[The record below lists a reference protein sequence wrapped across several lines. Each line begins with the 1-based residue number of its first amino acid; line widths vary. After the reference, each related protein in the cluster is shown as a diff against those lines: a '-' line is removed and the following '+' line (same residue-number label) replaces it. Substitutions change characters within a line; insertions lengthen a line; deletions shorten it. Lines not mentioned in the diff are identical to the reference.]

1 MSWKLRFPVFL
12 LSAALSLSGCGKTAD
27 RPMNILIIL
36 VDTLRADH
44 VGSYGYARSTTPHL
58 DRLSEES
65 SVFDHAYS
73 HSPWTMPSVASLL
86 TSLTPRDHGIT
97 DWQQPLDERFLT
109 LAEWLSTKGYSTAAF
124 VSHIIFRR
132 KFHFDQGFRHY
143 DQSVLRIGQS
153 ESISTSKEVTDLAVR
168 WLREREDAPFF
179 LWVHYFDPHSVYL
192 SHEGFA
198 FGDHPIDRYDSEI
211 AFTDNQIG
219 RLLDAVRE
227 EGILDDTIILFVA
240 DHGEEFLDHGGLE
253 HSRTLFEELIR
264 VPLMIRVPGVSP
276 DRIRE
281 IVGMQDLAPTLLDLA
296 GIEIPAEFRG
306 ESIPL
311 VDGRFQ
317 PGEDRTI
324 FAETLRFADK
334 RGIRTGRWKL
344 IEDREN
350 GAVSLY
356 DLEMDPGESRDAAA
370 DNPDVFRK
378 MKGVLDGYYEVP
390 RASIGEVELS
400 EELKNDLKSLGY
412 LR

>member
-1 MSWKLRFPVFL
+1 
-12 LSAALSLSGCGKTAD
+12 
-27 RPMNILIIL
+27 MNILIIL

>member
-1 MSWKLRFPVFL
+1 
-12 LSAALSLSGCGKTAD
+12 
-27 RPMNILIIL
+27 MNILIIL

-132 KFHFDQGFRHY
+132 KFQFNQGFRHY

-153 ESISTSKEVTDLAVR
+153 ESISTSKEVTDLAVH

-296 GIEIPAEFRG
+296 GIEKPAEFRG

-356 DLEMDPGESRDAAA
+356 DLETDPGESRDAAA

-378 MKGVLDGYYEVP
+378 MKGVLDCYYEVP